1 MDESRKITMLPKAC
15 LDKGVLPTRLAPITP
30 EDTVEETAEIVERVK
45 ESNRQ
50 SSELDKFRQI
60 VQTGESSR

>member
-1 MDESRKITMLPKAC
+1 MLPKAY
-15 LDKGVLPTRLAPITP
+15 LDKGVLPTRLAPIIL

-50 SSELDKFRQI
+50 SSELDEFRQI
-60 VQTGESSR
+60 VQIGDSSQ